1 MVIGDN
7 LKTDI
12 KGANNMGLDSIFIIS
27 GVNKAKINNEDD
39 VNKLLNKYNVSA
51 NYFQNELTW

>member
-1 MVIGDN
+1 
-7 LKTDI
+7 
-12 KGANNMGLDSIFIIS
+12 MGLDSIFIIS